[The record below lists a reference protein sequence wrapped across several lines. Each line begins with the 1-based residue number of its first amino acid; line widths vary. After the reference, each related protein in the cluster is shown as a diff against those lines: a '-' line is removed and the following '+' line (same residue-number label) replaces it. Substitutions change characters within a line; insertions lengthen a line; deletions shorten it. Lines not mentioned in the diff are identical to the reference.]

1 MEIMSFSRQPGVM
14 EAESVSL
21 YFVNT
26 SAWMWLAAG
35 KELGGLS
42 GKECSLVLE
51 EGALQL
57 EAQAMKELMDSRL
70 RKCCAC

>member
-14 EAESVSL
+14 EAESVSF

-35 KELGGLS
+35 KELGGLN
-42 GKECSLVLE
+42 GKECSLMLE